1 MREVQILY
9 QNRSPRPE
17 SSLKSEMVLLWRIL
31 QIHQRQRRFAGEF
44 KPKMS
49 GSLVSHGTLSAFL
62 SRALPGDVVKLRY
75 SSEQHDHFRESHSLR
90 LV

>member
-17 SSLKSEMVLLWRIL
+17 SSLKSETVLLWRIL

-44 KPKMS
+44 KLKIFRVFSYRMEHYLVFCLEHCQVMLSILGVFQRNMIIS
-49 GSLVSHGTLSAFL
+49 GNLTAC
-62 SRALPGDVVKLRY
+62 A
-75 SSEQHDHFRESHSLR
+75 
-90 LV
+90 